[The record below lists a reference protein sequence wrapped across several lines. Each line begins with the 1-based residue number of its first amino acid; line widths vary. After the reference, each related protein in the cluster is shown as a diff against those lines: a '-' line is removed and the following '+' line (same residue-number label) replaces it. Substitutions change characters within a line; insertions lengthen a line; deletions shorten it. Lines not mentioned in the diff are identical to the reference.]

1 MQLLYDGNRLIV
13 TAEEWVNKLSGRGR
27 VTLHAEDH
35 SGTETVLQ
43 EWYWAIFFPGQ
54 GYGEALAHF
63 FPWAKMSIDEEF
75 YAEYD
80 YHRYQEECGHY
91 DREDDVY
98 FYHETFGEWKA
109 AHDLSALRPYLDDG
123 EVANW
128 RLTLEL
134 NELGKSFLSIHNCRQ
149 QRNGNLFS
157 GLSCRRNEASSR
169 ALQVL

>member
-1 MQLLYDGNRLIV
+1 MAIPDYETLMLPVLEIAGDGQEHRISEVVDQLARAFRLTEEERRQLLPSGKQTAALKPFFKSVLGDFLSRPRLR
-13 TAEEWVNKLSGRGR
+13 RG
-27 VTLHAEDH
+27 TG
-35 SGTETVLQ
+35 S
-43 EWYWAIFFPGQ
+43 
-54 GYGEALAHF
+54 F

-80 YHRYQEECGHY
+80 YDRYREECGHY

-149 QRNGNLFS
+149 FCFP
-157 GLSCRRNEASSR
+157 GLS
-169 ALQVL
+169 

>member
-43 EWYWAIFFPGQ
+43 KWYWAIFFPGQ
-54 GYGEALAHF
+54 GYGEALAHL

-128 RLTLEL
+128 RLRL
-134 NELGKSFLSIHNCRQ
+134 NSMNWVSHF
-149 QRNGNLFS
+149 
-157 GLSCRRNEASSR
+157 
-169 ALQVL
+169 